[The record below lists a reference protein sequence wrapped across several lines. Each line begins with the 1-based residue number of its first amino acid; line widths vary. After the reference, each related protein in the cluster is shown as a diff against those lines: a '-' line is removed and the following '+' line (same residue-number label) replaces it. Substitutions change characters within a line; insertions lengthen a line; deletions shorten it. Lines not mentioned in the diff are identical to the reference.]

1 MFGSSKATRLKNEA
15 REDAKT
21 RASRRRA
28 EAAKARTAA
37 EAGDAFREEL
47 VTCAAE
53 AILSLRPEDEEAKA
67 GWCQVA
73 LEASATLRSAALR
86 RDPSA
91 AGSRTTGNRS
101 RNRSSSRR
109 AASDAS
115 LRLIARLCAATKAAA
130 SEGSR
135 PEAPGTHK
143 AALRVLAALVRRA
156 DPRNTRAVRRT
167 RRAGGRRV
175 GRVSVRRTPRRR
187 RRERRRRRA
196 RGTARARHRGD
207 RAGSVRGGRGA
218 RVRRAEERRRAEREP
233 GRSTPPKKTR
243 TVPRG
248 GASSSGRSVVGRL
261 SLLGRGR
268 VRHRRGGARVRRD
281 SVRQV
286 PLDVRRH
293 GADAGRAHP
302 RGRRG
307 GVRGASA
314 GRV

>member
-1 MFGSSKATRLKNEA
+1 MFGSSKATRLKNES
-15 REDAKT
+15 EE
-21 RASRRRA
+21 RRRA
-28 EAAKARTAA
+28 GRRRAPRRRRRQPA

-143 AALRVLAALVRRA
+143 AALRVLAALVQESGSSEYSGGPPDDAALAGVAWVACRHVELPVGDAANAPPSAPRGPLGRAIAAIVRDLCAGGAGRAFAERRNA
-156 DPRNTRAVRRT
+156 AAQREAGTLHAPEEDEDGPARGRRCRPTLRRRT
-167 RRAGGRRV
+167 L
-175 GRVSVRRTPRRR
+175 
-187 RRERRRRRA
+187 
-196 RGTARARHRGD
+196 
-207 RAGSVRGGRGA
+207 
-218 RVRRAEERRRAEREP
+218 
-233 GRSTPPKKTR
+233 
-243 TVPRG
+243 VPT
-248 GASSSGRSVVGRL
+248 
-261 SLLGRGR
+261 GRGR

-307 GVRGASA
+307 GVRGARPS
-314 GRV
+314 RV